1 MSARLKNDK
10 QRKTVLIV
18 DTTSNIE
25 GESMTWVRLDDGFP
39 NHPKIIG
46 LSDGAFRLYITALC
60 YSNAYLTDG
69 IIPQITVKKLSNSR
83 HISSLIEANLW
94 EICGDD
100 IKILGYDEYQ
110 FTKEKVESER
120 RKAAERKA
128 KSRQSR
134 DSHGVTPSEVLLP
147 HPIPSHT
154 HPIPNKDITNPSDSD
169 FNLFWSIYPRR
180 EAKGAARAAFTK
192 ALKKASV
199 EEIIEGAKRFASDPN
214 RQPEFTA
221 HASTWLNQERWTDMP
236 LPSRGGGMTRTESSV
251 MRALEISQRFDDEDA
266 RALENEPF

>member
-1 MSARLKNDK
+1 
-10 QRKTVLIV
+10 
-18 DTTSNIE
+18 
-25 GESMTWVRLDDGFP
+25 MTWVRIDDGFP

-69 IIPQITVKKLSNSR
+69 IIPRITVKKLSNSR
-83 HISSLIEANLW
+83 HISALVEANLW

-110 FTKEKVESER
+110 FTKEKVETER
-120 RKAAERKA
+120 KKAAERKA
-128 KSRQSR
+128 KSRMSR
-134 DSHGVTPSEVLLP
+134 VTEGVTPNEVLLP

-154 HPIPNKDITNPSDSD
+154 HPIPNKDITTQNPSDSD

-180 EAKGAARAAFTK
+180 EAKGAARTAFLKAA
-192 ALKKASV
+192 KKASV
-199 EEIIEGAKRFASDPN
+199 EAIIEGAKRFASDPN

-221 HASTWLNQERWTDMP
+221 HASTWLNQERWTDAP
-236 LPSRGGGMTRTESSV
+236 LPQRGGGMTRTESSV
-251 MRALEISQRFDDEDA
+251 MRALEISERFDLEDGM
-266 RALENEPF
+266 ALENEPF